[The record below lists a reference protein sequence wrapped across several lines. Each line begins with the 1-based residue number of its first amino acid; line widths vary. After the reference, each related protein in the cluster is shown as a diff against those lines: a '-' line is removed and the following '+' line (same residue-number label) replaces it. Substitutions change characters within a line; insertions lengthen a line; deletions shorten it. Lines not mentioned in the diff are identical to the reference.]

1 MAARMVTW
9 SLDMVSKMYRMIF
22 LYQQIQGPGNWQHDW
37 NALADDLINSE

>member
-22 LYQQIQGPGNWQHDW
+22 LYQQIQGLVTVVTGNTIEMHS
-37 NALADDLINSE
+37 LMI

>member
-22 LYQQIQGPGNWQHDW
+22 LYQQIQGLVTGNTIEMHS
-37 NALADDLINSE
+37 LMI